1 MIWSGK
7 FTQTPI
13 YRNPDLTGKPLA
25 FSPDHPCK
33 SNCFIHIPLMPL
45 SGLLPALLFPF
56 FGIMDT
62 KEVCGKYFNYVSM
75 LMLATLLIAESF
87 ERCGLHRRLALKI
100 LSVLGRGEALLMLG
114 AMICTWLLSM
124 FMSNTATTAM
134 MLPIA
139 DAIIDS
145 LREVTARQ
153 DIQLSKV
160 GSPDQDDQEVSGQFS
175 REQEQEFKRFT
186 KGLLLCVP
194 YGASIGGIATLTDW
208 VSANRRVALLNTKQY
223 CLFRY
228 PTGHLAVQG
237 LQQPLLPT
245 NFNSG
250 TPPNLVLQT
259 IFEASFPSQPSI
271 DYKTWLFMAFPLSA
285 ILLIVGWTVLC
296 LVYARTS
303 WINLITLK
311 LCCDRSGSLNDILR
325 TIYPLGENK
334 EREKWNHINRTI
346 QVEYKTL
353 GSMRFTEIVLTLIVL
368 LLVFLWLFMLP
379 DQFPGWAQ
387 VRYKYQMAS
396 QL

>member
-1 MIWSGK
+1 MYEPVIEEEPEGEVQVVEYTVLPRWKTVVTVTVLLVAVITGMSLPVE
-7 FTQTPI
+7 TPI
-13 YRNPDLTGKPLA
+13 YRNPDLPGKPLA
-25 FSPDHPCK
+25 FSPDDPC
-33 SNCFIHIPLMPL
+33 
-45 SGLLPALLFPF
+45 LLPALLFPF

-160 GSPDQDDQEVSGQFS
+160 RSSPDQDDQEAGQFS
-175 REQEQEFKRFT
+175 RKQEQEFKRFT

-194 YGASIGGIATLTDW
+194 YGASIGGIATLT
-208 VSANRRVALLNTKQY
+208 
-223 CLFRY
+223 
-228 PTGHLAVQG
+228 
-237 LQQPLLPT
+237 
-245 NFNSG
+245 G

-259 IFEASFPSQPSI
+259 IFEASFPNQPSI

-285 ILLIVGWTVLC
+285 ILLLVGWTILC

-311 LCCDRSGSLNDILR
+311 LCCDKS
-325 TIYPLGENK
+325 GENK

-387 VRYKYQMAS
+387 VPLLPPDKGGGTQEPTETSKQPIRARYLGHMTGYQPMRD
-396 QL
+396 Q